1 MSASAQSITLS
12 TDTRAEVMVTA
23 GDEMRWD
30 EMVEQ
35 VSRLSWSSWRIFV
48 SSLTL
53 SSHCSIAPLLYRTI
67 LSFIITQMSII
78 GPPLSCK
85 KQMSEQQRL
94 WPGQKIFL
102 FLKEGRIYG
111 TMHHILCICSSLSF
125 PLLRLSPHRNSHR
138 LSQTFSLGGQ
148 QTGKCFDMTEEAVQI
163 NLTNR
168 LVGF

>member
-1 MSASAQSITLS
+1 MSASAQRITLS
-12 TDTRAEVMVTA
+12 ADTRAEVMVTA
-23 GDEMRWD
+23 GDEMRWDEMRWD

-94 WPGQKIFL
+94 WPGQKSFFFWRRAEFMAQCITFCVSVPPSLFL
-102 FLKEGRIYG
+102 FSAWAHIETLTDSHTLSHSEDSRLANVSIWLKKQFR
-111 TMHHILCICSSLSF
+111 
-125 PLLRLSPHRNSHR
+125 
-138 LSQTFSLGGQ
+138 
-148 QTGKCFDMTEEAVQI
+148 
-163 NLTNR
+163 
-168 LVGF
+168 